1 MNTEN
6 FGKVDI
12 IDNWVDEDL
21 INHLSNQFLYR
32 YPHFFVERSTPE
44 GKPYMY
50 SHDCRQSMDAQGD
63 QGNQTL
69 IAFIETKIK
78 KRLESE
84 YGKLNTS
91 RTYFNVQHPGMDGHF
106 HVDAPLEDK
115 SAGPTVMLMI
125 TPKGNEGEFYYKP
138 DITDKLCIEKV
149 EYEQNRLV
157 VFNPLME
164 HYGQSFTNKPRI
176 TLVFK
181 TYVEPN

>member
-6 FGKVDI
+6 FGKVEI

-69 IAFIETKIK
+69 IWDSI
-78 KRLESE
+78 RSV
-84 YGKLNTS
+84 G
-91 RTYFNVQHPGMDGHF
+91 
-106 HVDAPLEDK
+106 
-115 SAGPTVMLMI
+115 
-125 TPKGNEGEFYYKP
+125 YKNSVSGLSL
-138 DITDKLCIEKV
+138 IHI
-149 EYEQNRLV
+149 
-157 VFNPLME
+157 
-164 HYGQSFTNKPRI
+164 
-176 TLVFK
+176 
-181 TYVEPN
+181 

>member
-6 FGKVDI
+6 FGKVEI

-50 SHDCRQSMDAQGD
+50 SHDCRQSMDAQ
-63 QGNQTL
+63 
-69 IAFIETKIK
+69 
-78 KRLESE
+78 
-84 YGKLNTS
+84 GKLNTS

-157 VFNPLME
+157 VFNPHME

-181 TYVEPN
+181 TYVEHN